1 MFVRICEGAVS
12 KGKRVLILAHRTEL
26 VDQISQALSDE
37 GVGHSYIAAGYPW
50 SHGWS
55 VYVASVFTIAKRP
68 GLFHPD
74 LIIVDEAHHA
84 VLRTTWGKVLSSYP
98 RAQILGVTATPCRLS
113 GEGLNDIFDDL
124 ITGPTHEE
132 LIREGYLTPVRV
144 YAPPTI
150 DTEGL
155 RTRAGDYETAGLI
168 ERADTAVVTGDCI
181 AHYRRIAPGSRA
193 VVFDV
198 GVEAARRRAIAFRDA
213 GYAAECID
221 GDTPKDV
228 RALAIAGFRT
238 GRVQV
243 LVSCELASEGFDLP
257 AIEVGISLRP
267 TASLSLWLQQSGRVL
282 RPFPGKTCAILF
294 DHAGNTLRHG
304 LPTESRTWTLA
315 GAFEV
320 AHRGEPRRSLRT
332 CPACFAVSL
341 AGAVECRS
349 CGKVFPVEARKIA
362 EVEGELSEIT
372 AEDLIKRRKKQEQGR
387 AETFEALVALGRL
400 RGMRKPHAWAHYVM
414 QARQR
419 KRRIG

>member
-1 MFVRICEGAVS
+1 MCAGAAQ

-37 GVGHSYIAAGYPW
+37 GIAHSYIAAGYPW

-98 RAQILGVTATPCRLS
+98 RSQILGVTATPCRLS

-132 LIREGYLTPVRV
+132 LIRQGYLTPVRV

-155 RTRAGDYETAGLI
+155 RTRAGDYETGAVI

-198 GVEAARRRAIAFRDA
+198 GVEAARRRAAAFRDA
-213 GYAAECID
+213 GYEAECID

-243 LVSCELASEGFDLP
+243 LVSCELVSEGFDLP

-267 TASLSLWLQQSGRVL
+267 TASLSLWLQQAGRVL

-315 GAFEV
+315 GAAEV
-320 AHRGEPRRSLRT
+320 AHGNQPRRSLRT

-349 CGKVFPVEARKIA
+349 CGKAFPVEPRKIA
-362 EVEGELSEIT
+362 EVDGTLEEVT
-372 AEDLIKRRKKQEQGR
+372 AESLIKRRKKQEQGR

-400 RGMRKPHAWAHYVM
+400 RGMRKPHAWAHHVM